1 MPLLLMGQ
9 NYGSSSIIV
18 TGEFNSPQ
26 VIYQNATKGTGTTTW
41 SWGHVGT
48 TQMRGGIVHV
58 AIEGTTTDVVSGV
71 DWGGVAMTFVGREV
85 RTTGETGQ
93 VESYFIG
100 SGLPTTT
107 APTITVTVSSGTH
120 NKAGF
125 ATSLTTSGKERD
137 LQLAGTF
144 CTMTGSAANPTCT
157 VTGIT
162 GASFGSTGLWSGRN
176 LDTDI
181 SVSDPFVK
189 NHANDFGTTVAGIA
203 NFKNTYEQESGN
215 VVIAWTMLTEEFAGV
230 GLAVELVP
238 L

>member
-18 TGEFNSPQ
+18 TGGFDSPQ
-26 VIYQNATKGTGTTTW
+26 ILYQNSTKGTGTGTF

-71 DWGGVAMTFVGREV
+71 TWDGIAMTFVGREV
-85 RTTGETGQ
+85 RSTGEIGQ
-93 VESYFIG
+93 VESYFLG
-100 SGLPTTT
+100 SGLTTGT

-120 NKAGF
+120 LKAGF

-144 CTMTGSAANPTCT
+144 CTMTGSAADPTCT

-162 GASFGSTGLWSGRN
+162 GASFGSCGLWSGRSIVSD
-176 LDTDI
+176 LA
-181 SVSDPFVK
+181 VSDPFVRTID
-189 NHANDFGTTVAGIA
+189 NDFGISVAGVA
-203 NFKNTYEQESGN
+203 NFKNTYEQESGD
-215 VVIAWTMLTEEFAGV
+215 VVFAWTVGTDEFAGV